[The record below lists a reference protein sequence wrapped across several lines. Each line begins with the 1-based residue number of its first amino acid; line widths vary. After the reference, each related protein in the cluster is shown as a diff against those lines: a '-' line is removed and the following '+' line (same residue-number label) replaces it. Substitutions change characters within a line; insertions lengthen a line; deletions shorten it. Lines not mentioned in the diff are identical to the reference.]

1 MKRIIKAML
10 CTLLAF
16 ACFMPQVMAAPVP
29 VKVRGTAAAG
39 DMAHAQQDA
48 QKKAVY
54 RVLSTM
60 LDNSDKDNDVVNKIM
75 SHYQEYTGKVAV
87 NQKVTAANKLYLNAT
102 VMVDADKLRNAVHD
116 GVAKEQKAHRDD
128 VSAFL
133 IRVVDENGKIVPE
146 DNVVVQKIYDTTFK
160 NRGFSTDTAD
170 DFNTWVLVHNEPYA
184 DFVQQTA
191 AKAQSDYMSVTIPVI
206 GEVRITKCQEMAEAF
221 DVEAMVQLKAKDM
234 TDAGNG
240 KVITEFVENY
250 GLTVA
255 KESGFSDEAARKLA
269 IKELLYKAAMNSSS
283 YLAGQMLAY
292 WHK

>member
-39 DMAHAQQDA
+39 DTAHAQQDA

-54 RVLSTM
+54 RVLSTL
-60 LDNSDKDNDVVNKIM
+60 LDNSNKDNEVVNKIM

-87 NQKVTAANKLYLNAT
+87 NKKVTEANKLYLNAT
-102 VMVDADKLRNAVHD
+102 VMVDADKLRDAVHD

-133 IRVVDENGKIVPE
+133 IRVVDENGKVVPE
-146 DNVVVQKIYDTTFK
+146 DNIMVQKVYDTTFK

-170 DFNTWVLVHNEPYA
+170 DFNAWVLGHNEPYA

-191 AKAQSDYMSVTIPVI
+191 AKAQTDYMSVTMAVI
-206 GEVRITKCQEMAEAF
+206 GEVRIIKCQETAEAF
-221 DVEAMVQLKAKDM
+221 NVEAKVQLKALDM
-234 TDAGNG
+234 CKEGKVVANFAEDCTLAVVKDAG
-240 KVITEFVENY
+240 
-250 GLTVA
+250 
-255 KESGFSDEAARKLA
+255 RKQA
-269 IKELLYKAAMNSSS
+269 INQLLYKAAMNSSG
-283 YLAGQMLAY
+283 YLAEQTLAY

>member
-1 MKRIIKAML
+1 MKRIVKAML

-39 DMAHAQQDA
+39 DNVHAQQDA

-54 RVLSTM
+54 RVLATM
-60 LDNSDKDNDVVNKIM
+60 LDNSDKTNDVANKIM
-75 SHYQEYTGKVAV
+75 AHYQDYTGKTTV
-87 NQKVTAANKLYLNAT
+87 NKKVTEQNKLYVSAT

-133 IRVVDENGKIVPE
+133 IRVVDEKGNIVPE
-146 DNVVVQKIYDTTFK
+146 GNIAVQKIYETTYK

-170 DFNTWVLVHNEPYA
+170 DFNTWVLNHKEAY
-184 DFVQQTA
+184 DGFVQQTA
-191 AKAQSDYMSVTIPVI
+191 SKVMSDYMSVTTAVI
-206 GEVRITKCQEMAEAF
+206 GEVRIISCQETAEAF
-221 DVEAMVQLKAKDM
+221 NVEAKVRLKALDMVKDGKVVADFAEDYTLAVM
-234 TDAGNG
+234 KDAG
-240 KVITEFVENY
+240 
-250 GLTVA
+250 
-255 KESGFSDEAARKLA
+255 RQQA
-269 IKELLYKAAMNSSS
+269 INQLLYKAAMNSST
-283 YLAGQMLAY
+283 YLAEQTLAY